1 MKYIAVGW
9 VGVTVA
15 ATSMAQSRVE
25 AEKEL
30 IRIQNEW
37 ATARIKGD
45 VAFLE
50 HLYAKEFR
58 ITSMNGSVVTRDA
71 DIGVFRS
78 GEMKPESIVGEDM
91 KVSVYDNTAIVTG
104 VEGFDYP
111 VRRDVSHPGLTH
123 DMTRP
128 PVTSRVAPVI
138 HEEADDRRKRVA
150 AATSRG

>member
-1 MKYIAVGW
+1 MSAFTDVMKYIAVGW
-9 VGVTVA
+9 LGVTVA
-15 ATSMAQSRVE
+15 ATSLAQSRVG

-78 GEMKPESIVGEDM
+78 GEMKPESIVDEDM

-104 VEGFDYP
+104 VENVKGAYKGNFGQFALRFTNVY
-111 VRRDVSHPGLTH
+111 VWRDGRWQLVTH
-123 DMTRP
+123 QSTP
-128 PVTSRVAPVI
+128 ILAN
-138 HEEADDRRKRVA
+138 
-150 AATSRG
+150 